1 MSQKVP
7 LIVKVFRVYFNS
19 VALLFPKNSA
29 KQLMNLFSKPRARV
43 LRTRELEVLNRS
55 QKSFF
60 KFGKEEIKVY
70 QWGEGKKL
78 AMLFHGWESN
88 AGSLGAFIDP
98 LIKKGYRVI
107 AFDAPAHGGSKGK
120 YSNLVYFKKA
130 AKEMIDEYGVPNV
143 AIGHSL
149 GACAI
154 IMCAYEENLH
164 FEKTILLAPLNRL
177 MSVFEE
183 YRQILKIPKKL
194 YQPFLNHFEGYTG
207 YSFRSF
213 YFHNYGKQT
222 KLDEV
227 LLFHDEGDK
236 ITDFS
241 HALEFEQNWNSIRL
255 EAISKTG
262 HYRVLWDETMV
273 AKSIDYI
280 EN

>member
-1 MSQKVP
+1 MAQKVP
-7 LIVKVFRVYFNS
+7 FMVKVFRAYFNS
-19 VALLFPKNSA
+19 AALLFPKASA
-29 KQLMNLFSKPRARV
+29 KHLMNLFSKPRARV
-43 LRTRELEVLNRS
+43 LRTREVEVLKKA
-55 QKSFF
+55 QTSFL
-60 KFGKEEIKVY
+60 KFDKEEIKVY
-70 QWGEGKKL
+70 KWGEGEKM

-98 LIKKGYRVI
+98 LINQGYRII

-130 AKEMIDEYGVPNV
+130 AKEMIQSHGVPNV

-154 IMCAYEENLH
+154 IMCAYEGNLH

-183 YRQILKIPKKL
+183 YQQILRIPEKL
-194 YQPFLNHFEGYTG
+194 YLSFLNHFEDFTG

-213 YFHNYGKQT
+213 YFHSYGKQT
-222 KLDEV
+222 RLNEV
-227 LLFHDEGDK
+227 LIFHDEADK
-236 ITDFS
+236 VTSFS
-241 HALEFEQNWNSIRL
+241 HAKEFEQNWEAVRL
-255 EAISKTG
+255 ETIRETG
-262 HYRVLWDETMV
+262 HYRVLWDQGMV
-273 AKSIDYI
+273 EKSTDYI